1 MRQFA
6 HASGPLAGVPYSPA
20 VRHGDLIFIA
30 GQIGLG
36 ANGKL
41 AEGGVAAETE
51 ACLESMKRLL
61 EEMGASMK
69 DVVKTLVFL
78 VDFKDLTAY
87 NDVYRRYFREDFPA
101 RSTVGT
107 TELAL
112 GARIEI
118 EAVAV
123 ATRSR

>member
-1 MRQFA
+1 MRYFA
-6 HASGPLAGVPYSPA
+6 QASGALAGVPYSPA
-20 VRHGDLIFIA
+20 VRDGDLIFIA

-36 ANGKL
+36 DDGKL
-41 AEGGVAAETE
+41 VEGGIASETE

-78 VDFKDLTAY
+78 VDFSDFAGY
-87 NDVYRRYFREDFPA
+87 NEVYRRHFSADFPA

-107 TELAL
+107 PELAL

-123 ATRSR
+123 AS